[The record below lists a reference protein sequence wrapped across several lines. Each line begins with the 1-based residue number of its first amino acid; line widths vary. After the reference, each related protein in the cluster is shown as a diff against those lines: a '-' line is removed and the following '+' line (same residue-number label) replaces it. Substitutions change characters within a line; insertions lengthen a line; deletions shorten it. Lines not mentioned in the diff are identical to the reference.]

1 MQSPGP
7 EFGREELRV
16 RISDIDTS
24 QSRYYSGSLA
34 GTNCFRLQ
42 NVVLQPYE
50 GFSFNADLRCEG
62 ETVFFNG
69 LIRGTMSLQ
78 CDRCLEQVDLNQD
91 ENFEIVLKPQ
101 EAEPEPAKKTVK
113 AQNRTSECFIVV

>member
-1 MQSPGP
+1 MQNLGP
-7 EFGREELRV
+7 KFGREELRV

-24 QSRYYSGSLA
+24 QSRHYSGSLD

-50 GFSFNADLRCEG
+50 GFSFDADLRREG

-69 LIRGTMSLQ
+69 LIRGTVSLQ

-91 ENFEIVLKPQ
+91 ENFEIVLKSQ
-101 EAEPEPAKKTVK
+101 EAEPEPGEETLVTLAELQKDFY
-113 AQNRTSECFIVV
+113 EG

>member
-16 RISDIDTS
+16 RFSDLDTN
-24 QSRYYSGSLA
+24 QSRHYSGSLA

-42 NVVLQPYE
+42 KVVLQPYK
-50 GFSFNADLRCEG
+50 GFSFNADLRRKG

-78 CDRCLEQVDLNQD
+78 CDRCLEQVELNQD
-91 ENFEIVLKPQ
+91 ENFKIVMNPH
-101 EAEPEPAKKTVK
+101 EA
-113 AQNRTSECFIVV
+113 